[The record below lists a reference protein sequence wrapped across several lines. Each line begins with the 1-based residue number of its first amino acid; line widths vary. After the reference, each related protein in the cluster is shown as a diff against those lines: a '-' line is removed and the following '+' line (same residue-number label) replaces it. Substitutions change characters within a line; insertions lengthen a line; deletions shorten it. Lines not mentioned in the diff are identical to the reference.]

1 MANRDQ
7 SRTSLP
13 TVRPS
18 DRPRVSGRETTKAS
32 AVKFGTLSST
42 FFRKSEERDPA
53 MGIRGMLVEKDR
65 AKSLG
70 LSRANVSSINNSVA
84 LAQEQN
90 DLLRQII
97 DAIKL
102 TKAPG
107 GGPPPPAGGGA
118 GDLGDLIDRDR
129 VRPGAK
135 RGTKPG
141 RGRFGSAA
149 RKRLER
155 MRAAKAARPQI
166 KPGYSYNEKT
176 KRYRDTRTGKFVK
189 PSEAL
194 TTKPG
199 DKAAARS
206 TAKPATKPRVEPR
219 VQTPTP
225 QQPAAQ
231 PRPSADVRAE
241 GPRAPTS
248 DRRAIKGRIE
258 PAIRNRIGQRVLSKI
273 PAAGLVF
280 GLFYGAQRAMAGDYV
295 GAGLEVASGAAGA
308 LSFGFGTAV
317 SLGLDATIL
326 ARDVYSEAYGINI
339 EEDPLR
345 DERMSELSS
354 VIGEVVRDMITSRP
368 EPRIPEY
375 NSETRDSLL
384 QLYRMA
390 QEDGGL
396 RAAIGEDVI
405 AGLVPLLRRDPSRLG
420 RQGDAVR
427 SGIDTALRNIQTRLL
442 RSGRLVTPVAAD
454 DELLNRTSASALEA
468 IAETE
473 YDEIRVE
480 GDIIEFEGR
489 INLPSSA
496 ASTNLAT
503 PTATRMPS
511 ASASGGGGGAQ
522 IAPASPMSVPSAV
535 PSRPTPSAGGGTT
548 DGAAAAGG
556 ESGDFMSEVN
566 RVSSR
571 FGVNPSDMLAL
582 MRSESSLN
590 PQAVNPTTGATGLIQ
605 FMPGTARSLGT
616 TTEALRQMSAAEQMK
631 YVEKF
636 FESVRLPQGAS
647 AGQLYAYVFLPG
659 RARRDV
665 LTVSGEAFYD
675 ANRGLDMDSD
685 GRITIADLDARMARF
700 GGTTQVSMVP
710 SGGQGGAQLASA
722 SGGMAAA
729 DQAQARGTDRQVIVE
744 QGGQQQASERPGGVR
759 GLLRRVVGEVPLNRR
774 LERQVS

>member
-7 SRTSLP
+7 PRTTLP
-13 TVRPS
+13 TVQPS
-18 DRPRVSGRETTKAS
+18 DRPRVSGRATTKAS

-53 MGIRGMLVEKDR
+53 MGIREMLVEKDR

-84 LAQEQN
+84 LAEEQN
-90 DLLRQII
+90 ELLRQII

-107 GGPPPPAGGGA
+107 GGPPPPGGGGA

-129 VRPGAK
+129 IRPGAK
-135 RGTKPG
+135 TGTKPG

-176 KRYRDTRTGKFVK
+176 NRYRDTKTGKFVK
-189 PSEAL
+189 PSQAL
-194 TTKPG
+194 TTKPS
-199 DKAAARS
+199 DKTAARP
-206 TAKPATKPRVEPR
+206 TTKPRVEPR

-231 PRPSADVRAE
+231 PRPPTDVRADS
-241 GPRAPTS
+241 PRAPVS

-258 PAIRNRIGQRVLSKI
+258 PAIRNRIGQRVLSKV
-273 PAAGLVF
+273 PVAGLVF

-326 ARDVYSEAYGINI
+326 ARDVYSEAYGVNM
-339 EEDPLR
+339 EDDPLR
-345 DERMSELSS
+345 EERLGELSS

-375 NSETRDSLL
+375 NSATRDSLL

-390 QEDGGL
+390 QEDEGL
-396 RAAIGEDVI
+396 RAVIGEDVI

-420 RQGDAVR
+420 RQGDATR

-442 RSGRLVTPVAAD
+442 RSGRSVIPTAVD

-468 IAETE
+468 ISETE

-489 INLPSSA
+489 INLPPS
-496 ASTNLAT
+496 STNLAT
-503 PTATRMPS
+503 PASTRMPAPS
-511 ASASGGGGGAQ
+511 FTGGGGQ
-522 IAPASPMSVPSAV
+522 TAPAAPMSVPSAV
-535 PSRPTPSAGGGTT
+535 PSRPAPSIGPSTGSGDTGSTTAATGGQT
-548 DGAAAAGG
+548 
-556 ESGDFMSEVN
+556 GDFMSEVN
-566 RVSSR
+566 RVSAR

-590 PQAVNPTTGATGLIQ
+590 PQAVNSRTGATGLIQ
-605 FMPGTARSLGT
+605 FMPTTARSLGT
-616 TTEALRQMSAAEQMK
+616 TTEALRQMSAVEQMK

-665 LTVSGEAFYD
+665 LTTSGEAFYE

-700 GGTTQVSMVP
+700 GGTTQASMVP
-710 SGGQGGAQLASA
+710 GSGQGGAQLASA

-729 DQAQARGTDRQVIVE
+729 DQAQTMGSGRQVIIE
-744 QGGQQQASERPGGVR
+744 QGGQQQAPERPGGVR